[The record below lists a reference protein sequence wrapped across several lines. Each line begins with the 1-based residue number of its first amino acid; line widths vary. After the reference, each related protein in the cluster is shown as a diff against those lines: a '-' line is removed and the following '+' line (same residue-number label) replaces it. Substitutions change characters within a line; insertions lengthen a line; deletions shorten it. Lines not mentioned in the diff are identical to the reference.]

1 MGFVS
6 VQAEAARREREA
18 RVLAVTYS
26 VKQLERMLAQ
36 LEKERS
42 KVKKDNVSFGEC
54 HDPLGYYSHR
64 KFTLED
70 AIEMVEMVGGGK

>member
-18 RVLAVTYS
+18 KVLAATYS
-26 VKQLERMLAQ
+26 VKQLERMLVR
-36 LEKERS
+36 LEKDRA
-42 KVKKDNVSFGEC
+42 KVKKDSVAFGDC
-54 HDPLGYYSHR
+54 YDPLGYYSHR

-70 AIEMVEMVGGGK
+70 AIEIVKEQK